1 MDCELWMLKIKH
13 THALLQAV
21 IAALLL
27 FAAPVQAQKALLL
40 PEIEYA
46 SPDQSVW
53 TTRVKEGGE
62 PDNPLLRVAGALFAK
77 AGIPW
82 HGKSYPASRL
92 FAYLQDG
99 TAQFSMLVRV
109 PALQDCCLF
118 SKKPVT
124 TAEIRAY
131 RRTGTAPIKV
141 REDLAGKSVITI
153 RGYSYGGLVN
163 FLADERNRVTN
174 HVTQAHA
181 SAFRML
187 ESGRADYVIDYAG
200 PANEVLAAEPIA
212 GMSFDVLTR
221 QEVYLVLS
229 RTYPDAQG
237 VMDRLEAIVATLDVE
252 GLIANEMA
260 GAKKDVSHKAVLP
273 LGRPASAR

>member
-1 MDCELWMLKIKH
+1 LFGFGLSAS
-13 THALLQAV
+13 AL
-21 IAALLL
+21 AAS
-27 FAAPVQAQKALLL
+27 
-40 PEIEYA
+40 PEIEYG

-77 AGIPW
+77 AGILW

-99 TAQFSMLVRV
+99 TVQFSMLVRV

-124 TAEIRAY
+124 IAEIRVY
-131 RRTGTAPIKV
+131 RRAGTVPVKTK
-141 REDLAGKSVITI
+141 EDLAGKSVITI

-174 HVTQAHA
+174 NVTQAHV

-187 ESGRADYVIDYAG
+187 ESGRADYVIDYSG
-200 PANEVLAAEPIA
+200 PANEVLATEPIA
-212 GMSFDVLTR
+212 GVSFDVLTR

-229 RTYPDAQG
+229 RTYPDAQA

-252 GLIANEMA
+252 GLIANEVA
-260 GAKKDVSHKAVLP
+260 GAKKDLPHKAVALP
-273 LGRPASAR
+273 ARPGLTR

>member
-1 MDCELWMLKIKH
+1 MLC
-13 THALLQAV
+13 AGLS
-21 IAALLL
+21 
-27 FAAPVQAQKALLL
+27 APVLAAS

-53 TTRVKEGGE
+53 TTRVKGDGE
-62 PDNPLLRVAGALFAK
+62 PDNPLLRVAGALFGR

-118 SKKPVT
+118 SKKLVT
-124 TAEIRAY
+124 NAEIRVY
-131 RRTGTAPIKV
+131 RRAGTAPIKV
-141 REDLAGKSVITI
+141 KEDLAGKSVITI

-163 FLADERNRVTN
+163 FLADERNHVTN
-174 HVTQAHA
+174 NVTQAHA

-200 PANEVLAAEPIA
+200 PANEVLWSEPIA
-212 GMSFDVLTR
+212 GINFDVLTR

-252 GLIANEMA
+252 GLISNDT
-260 GAKKDVSHKAVLP
+260 GTAKKDVPHKAVVP
-273 LGRPASAR
+273 PARPGLTR

>member
-1 MDCELWMLKIKH
+1 MLCFG
-13 THALLQAV
+13 LN
-21 IAALLL
+21 AASL
-27 FAAPVQAQKALLL
+27 AAG

-53 TTRVKEGGE
+53 TTKIKENGE
-62 PDNPLLRVAGALFAK
+62 PDNPLLRVTSVLFSK
-77 AGIPW
+77 ADIPW

-109 PALQDCCLF
+109 PALQDCCLY

-124 TAEIRAY
+124 IAEIRAY
-131 RRTGTAPIKV
+131 RHSGTMPIRAK
-141 REDLAGKSVITI
+141 EDLAGKSVITI

-163 FLADERNRVTN
+163 FLADERNQVNN

-187 ESGRADYVIDYAG
+187 ANGRADYVIDYAG

-212 GMSFDVLTR
+212 GVKFDVIAR
-221 QEVYLVLS
+221 QEVFLVLS
-229 RTYPDAQG
+229 RTYPNAQA
-237 VMDRLEAIVATLDVE
+237 VMDRLEAIIATLDVD
-252 GLIANEMA
+252 GLMANEA
-260 GAKKDVSHKAVLP
+260 TGDKNIDLHKAVQP
-273 LGRPASAR
+273 SKKPSFTK

>member
-1 MDCELWMLKIKH
+1 MNWPRQCLSCL
-13 THALLQAV
+13 TGLALLCTG
-21 IAALLL
+21 LN
-27 FAAPVQAQKALLL
+27 APVLAAN

-62 PDNPLLRVAGALFAK
+62 PDNPLLRVAGALFTK

-82 HGKSYPASRL
+82 HGKSYPAARL
-92 FAYLQDG
+92 FTYLQDG

-109 PALQDCCLF
+109 PVLQDCCLF

-141 REDLAGKSVITI
+141 KEDLAGKSVITI
-153 RGYSYGGLVN
+153 RGYSYGGLIN
-163 FLADERNRVTN
+163 FLADERNHVTN

-181 SAFRML
+181 SAFKML

-212 GMSFDVLTR
+212 GMSFDVLTH

-252 GLIANEMA
+252 GLIANEATGA
-260 GAKKDVSHKAVLP
+260 GKGAPHRAAVPAVAPLAKP
-273 LGRPASAR
+273 PSAR